1 MKLQKPDA
9 INGIGQ
15 TKLKKKKK
23 KSVPA
28 EIQDQAGWGSE
39 QPDLAVG
46 VPVHCRRAGLN
57 DPYGSSAT
65 QIVL

>member
-15 TKLKKKKK
+15 TKLKKNIK

-46 VPVHCRRAGLN
+46 VPVHCKGFGL
-57 DPYGSSAT
+57 DS
-65 QIVL
+65 L